1 MTYVKL
7 IYRKVVGGTMSKL
20 NIDNQKISELSKMC
34 SELRSIQNEIDELE
48 KQVEIKK
55 KAERRIATEVI
66 PAMLSEAGV
75 SELKLSD
82 GSSVRLKTN
91 YFSRIPKDRVDEA
104 MNWLRENNF
113 ADLIRS
119 ELSFP
124 FTKGQDELAQSLEKF
139 IKTNKQFRD
148 LILNKKETV
157 NPMQLKA
164 FIKEQTQLG
173 KDVPDDLFGIY
184 VETTT
189 EIKTP
194 EIQ

>member
-124 FTKGQDELAQSLEKF
+124 FTKGQDELAQSLENF

-148 LILNKKETV
+148 SLNKMYLIFCDSLNKRK
-157 NPMQLKA
+157 P
-164 FIKEQTQLG
+164 IK
-173 KDVPDDLFGIY
+173 
-184 VETTT
+184 
-189 EIKTP
+189 
-194 EIQ
+194 

>member
-1 MTYVKL
+1 
-7 IYRKVVGGTMSKL
+7 MSKL

-124 FTKGQDELAQSLEKF
+124 FTKGQDELAQSLENF

-157 NPMQLKA
+157 NSL
-164 FIKEQTQLG
+164 
-173 KDVPDDLFGIY
+173 
-184 VETTT
+184 
-189 EIKTP
+189 
-194 EIQ
+194 

>member
-1 MTYVKL
+1 
-7 IYRKVVGGTMSKL
+7 
-20 NIDNQKISELSKMC
+20 MC
-34 SELRSIQNEIDELE
+34 SELRSVRDEIDSLE
-48 KQVEIKK
+48 KQIETKK
-55 KAERRIATEVI
+55 KAERRIANEVI

-75 SELKLSD
+75 SEIKLSD
-82 GSSVRLKTN
+82 GSSVKLKTN

-104 MNWLRENNF
+104 MSWLRENNF

-124 FTKGQDELAQSLEKF
+124 FTKGQDDVAQSLETF
-139 IKTNKQFRD
+139 VKTNAKFKD
-148 LILNKKETV
+148 LVLNKKETV

-194 EIQ
+194 EVQ